1 MKDKKRRIEEKK
13 NAVCVMFCKLHTE
26 RHADRERQTI
36 IQRYSDTIIET
47 RFFSPFL
54 FLFLLECLLM
64 LHPRIDS
71 SFSSKCLQGNHSV
84 SSLGCARQKKS
95 RLYGSV
101 LVSRVKMNSAAEA
114 SSEPLSHSAPTTT
127 SNAAISNPNKDM
139 SQNGS
144 NAIPPLRKD
153 PPRPT
158 VGPPRPT
165 TANVAP
171 ILPPKPMQSKIKPFG
186 FSTPPL
192 SKVILSNSTS
202 DSAPKQLTD
211 SSLKQDA
218 ACPMTPPV
226 PAEQPVK
233 ASPPPPPPTHS
244 KPSESPL
251 PDKKE
256 CKSNFIEKNPDKK
269 TEKKQEEVK
278 LPESSSLKSVQ
289 KEEEK
294 APAKFK
300 EILSQDSTKKL
311 DSSKTSEAIVKAC
324 ESPKKVEPKKV
335 AEPPRQDVKT
345 KVVIDPK
352 TEGNNK
358 KAFES
363 SKSVQKT
370 DKSNTHILSAAKTL
384 GSTKQSEGVKK
395 SELST
400 APKILDSS
408 KTPLT
413 GFTKKMESPHKQSL
427 NAKGGGGA
435 DSIKS
440 VISKESAQSLGKTK
454 ADITNDDT
462 KASSKLDSSQSPSK
476 DSSSE
481 AQSSPPLKLPDLK
494 PKIAVKRKR
503 ASLVSQ
509 KSKEPTTPLRESKRS
524 RVQVIQFQSPNPE
537 FQQIIKSLKG
547 GNNKEKPPPKPE
559 ATITPVK
566 KSPTSDKYSD
576 AVFFKGEHLAVRNAE
591 GSFYI
596 CQAIQNI
603 FRHSKKISIQWLSEA
618 PDENPNKD
626 VYMPEYYDKTDF
638 ETILTSVEM
647 EKLDKKRFRLTKM
660 EETRIKNILKKSVE
674 KEEGT
679 LEPNEVDI
687 SEDNPDGLD
696 ISLYKD
702 EDQLKELERK
712 KKDEEKK
719 KNKVVQKTPRPKTST
734 CKSFLNKKSEA
745 IKKTNGSAKKSNSK
759 SPKKRK
765 KVIDE
770 DEEDDEDYE
779 VMPTPKKRRAA
790 EPEKDKDEVVS
801 NAKIESDPKLPS
813 RARRRVVDSSK
824 S

>member
-1 MKDKKRRIEEKK
+1 
-13 NAVCVMFCKLHTE
+13 
-26 RHADRERQTI
+26 
-36 IQRYSDTIIET
+36 
-47 RFFSPFL
+47 
-54 FLFLLECLLM
+54 
-64 LHPRIDS
+64 
-71 SFSSKCLQGNHSV
+71 
-84 SSLGCARQKKS
+84 
-95 RLYGSV
+95 
-101 LVSRVKMNSAAEA
+101 MNSAAEA

-186 FSTPPL
+186 SPLPVVSSVKTHATPIMSAPGAL

-734 CKSFLNKKSEA
+734 CKSTPKKSTIANKKSTPKRFPKQKSEA